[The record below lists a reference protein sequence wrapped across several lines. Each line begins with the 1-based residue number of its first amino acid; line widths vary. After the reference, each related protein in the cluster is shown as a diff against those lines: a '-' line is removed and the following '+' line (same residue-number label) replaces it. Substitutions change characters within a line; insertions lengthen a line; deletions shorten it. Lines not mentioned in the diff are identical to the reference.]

1 MHFIENE
8 FLKVGSIE
16 HGAELVH
23 VIFKESGKDFLWQKG
38 DLWQRQSPVLFPVV
52 GNLKDDKLNVGKKSF
67 NMTSHGFARDMEFSI
82 IKKDT
87 TSITYLLTQNEQ
99 THKIYPYN
107 FNLYVTY
114 TLKRHTLDVNFE
126 IENTQDT
133 KMYFSIGAQPAF
145 NCNVEYGA
153 FSDYFI
159 EFEKEET
166 AEIYR
171 KKDLLETKGTLF
183 LKNANILEL
192 NTGIFKNGALIFK
205 NLKSTFI
212 RLKSKVS
219 ENYVKVCF
227 KDFPTLIIWSKGD
240 KFVALG
246 PCLGRDDSVNFSGDI
261 SKKDQIIELAGGEV
275 FDKSF
280 QIIVK

>member
-8 FLKVGSIE
+8 FLKVASKE
-16 HGAELVH
+16 QGAELVH
-23 VIFKESGKDFLWQKG
+23 IIFKESGKDFLWQKG

-52 GNLKDDKLNVGKKSF
+52 GKLKDDKLNIGKKSF
-67 NMTSHGFARDMEFSI
+67 NMASHGFARDMEFSV

-87 TSITYLLTQNEQ
+87 TSITYLLTQNEE
-99 THKIYPYN
+99 TLKVYPYN
-107 FNLYVTY
+107 FNLYITY

-126 IENTQDT
+126 IENTQDS
-133 KMYFSIGAQPAF
+133 KIYFSIGAQPAF
-145 NCNVEYGA
+145 NCNVELGA

-166 AEIYR
+166 AEIY
-171 KKDLLETKGTLF
+171 KKNNLIDAKGTLF

-192 NTGIFKNGALIFK
+192 NAAIFKNGPLIFK
-205 NLKSTFI
+205 NLKSTFV
-212 RLKSKVS
+212 RLKNNKS
-219 ENYVKVCF
+219 ENFVKVCF
-227 KDFPTLIIWSKGD
+227 KDFPTFIIWSKGD
-240 KFVALG
+240 KFVAFG
-246 PCLGRDDSVNFSGDI
+246 PCLGCDDNVNFSGDI